1 MVGNLV
7 KRGEQMQNLMSE
19 SFTLPCGQVVKNRF
33 CKAAMTERI
42 AKGDNLAH
50 QGHANLYDRWAEG
63 NIGILLTGN
72 VQIDRKNLEG
82 PANVVID
89 KNNYKEQYDELKAW
103 SAAGTKDNTQLW
115 MQISHAGRQTPGEI
129 NSSPLA
135 PSNIGLKIPGKNYG
149 IPTPMTEEDILDVI
163 DRFVFTA
170 KIARETG
177 FTGVQFHSAH
187 GYLLSEFLSPDIN
200 NRTDAWGG
208 SIENRARLHLEI
220 INKCR
225 KEVGEDFPISIKLN
239 SADFQKGGFTA
250 DESIQVAQMLE
261 NAGVDIIE
269 ISGGTYEQP
278 KLIGVDDLTINP
290 KRSEQRKESTI
301 AREAYF
307 LEYAQDIRKA
317 VSLPLMV
324 TGGFRTREGIEDAL
338 QSNVCQIVGIGR
350 PLCADPYCIKKMI
363 AGELEAL
370 PSFEKTLSL
379 GPSILSPSSPF
390 TIIKVINAF
399 GAMAWFYQQ
408 IKNMAKGLM
417 PNHKQ
422 KLFNAFRA
430 DMKAD
435 KLAIKDYLDN
445 S

>member
-1 MVGNLV
+1 MPSFIN
-7 KRGEQMQNLMSE
+7 K
-19 SFTLPCGQVVKNRF
+19 SFTLPRGQVIKNRI

-42 AKGDNLAH
+42 AKGNNLAH
-50 QGHANLYDRWAEG
+50 QGHVNLYERWADG
-63 NIGILLTGN
+63 DIGILLTGN
-72 VQIDRKNLEG
+72 VQIDRRNIEG

-89 KNNYKEQYDELKAW
+89 SENYKEQLDSLRAW
-103 SAAGTKDNTQLW
+103 SRAGTKNNTQLW

-129 NSSPLA
+129 NSSPFA

-149 IPTPMTEEDILDVI
+149 TPIPMTDEDILDVI

-208 SIENRARLHLEI
+208 SVENRARIHLEI

-225 KEVGEDFPISIKLN
+225 KEVGEDFPISVKLN
-239 SADFQKGGFTA
+239 SADFQKGGFSP

-261 NAGVDIIE
+261 NAGVDILE

-307 LEYAQDIRKA
+307 LEYAKDITKA

-350 PLCADPYCIKKMI
+350 PLCADPYCVKKMI
-363 AGELEAL
+363 AGELEVL

-399 GAMAWFYQQ
+399 GGMAWFYQQ

-445 S
+445 N

>member
-1 MVGNLV
+1 MS
-7 KRGEQMQNLMSE
+7 NLMNKSL
-19 SFTLPCGQVVKNRF
+19 TLPCGQVIKNRI

-42 AKGDNLAH
+42 ARGDNLAH
-50 QGHANLYDRWAEG
+50 QGHVNLYQKWAEG
-63 NIGILLTGN
+63 DIGILLTGN
-72 VQIDRKNLEG
+72 VQIDYRNLEG
-82 PANVVID
+82 PANVVVD
-89 KNNYKEQYDELKAW
+89 KYNYKKQFDILKAW

-135 PSNIGLKIPGKNYG
+135 PSNIGLKIPGRNYG
-149 IPTPMTEEDILDVI
+149 TPQPMTEEDILDVI

-200 NRTDAWGG
+200 TRNDAWGG
-208 SIENRARLHLEI
+208 SLENRTRIHLEI
-220 INKCR
+220 IKRCR
-225 KEVGEDFPISIKLN
+225 AEVGTDFPISVKLN

-250 DESIQVAQMLE
+250 DESIEVAKMLE
-261 NAGVDIIE
+261 TASVDIIE
-269 ISGGTYEQP
+269 ISGGSYEQP
-278 KLIGVDDLTINP
+278 KQIGADDLSINP
-290 KRSEQRKESTI
+290 DRSEARKESTI

-307 LEYAQDIRKA
+307 LEYASNIRKA

-324 TGGFRTREGIEDAL
+324 TGGFRTRDGIERAL
-338 QSNVCQIVGIGR
+338 QSNICQMVGVAR
-350 PLCADPYCIKKMI
+350 PLCADPYCIKKMME
-363 AGELEAL
+363 GQLDVL

-390 TIIKVINAF
+390 TLVQVINAF

-408 IKNMAKGLM
+408 IKHMSK
-417 PNHKQ
+417 
-422 KLFNAFRA
+422 
-430 DMKAD
+430 
-435 KLAIKDYLDN
+435 
-445 S
+445 

>member
-1 MVGNLV
+1 
-7 KRGEQMQNLMSE
+7 MSKLINE
-19 SFTLPCGQVVKNRF
+19 SFTLPCGQVIKNRI

-42 AKGDNLAH
+42 AKGNNLAH
-50 QGHANLYDRWAEG
+50 QGHANLYDRWADG
-63 NIGILLTGN
+63 NIGISLTGN
-72 VQIDRKNLEG
+72 VQVDRRNLEG
-82 PANVVID
+82 PANVAID
-89 KNNYKEQYDELKAW
+89 KNNYKEQFESLKAW
-103 SAAGTKDNTQLW
+103 SKSGTKNNTQLW

-135 PSNIGLKIPGKNYG
+135 PSDIRLKIPGKNYG
-149 IPTPMTEEDILDVI
+149 TPTPMTEENILDVI

-200 NRTDAWGG
+200 NRNDAWGG
-208 SIENRARLHLEI
+208 SIENRTRIHLEI
-220 INKCR
+220 IKRCR
-225 KEVGEDFPISIKLN
+225 QEVGEDFPISVKLN
-239 SADFQKGGFTA
+239 STDFQKGGFSP
-250 DESIQVAQMLE
+250 DESIKVAQILE

-278 KLIGVDDLTINP
+278 KLIGIDASINP
-290 KRSEQRKESTI
+290 KRSEKRKESTI

-307 LEYAQDIRKA
+307 LEYAKDIRSA

-324 TGGFRTREGIEDAL
+324 TGGFRTRDGIEEAL
-338 QSNVCQIVGIGR
+338 RSNVCQIVGIGR
-350 PLCADPYCIKKMI
+350 PLCADPYCIKKLI
-363 AGELEAL
+363 AGELENL

-390 TIIKVINAF
+390 TLIKVINAF

-417 PNHKQ
+417 PNQEQ
-422 KLFNAFRA
+422 KLFNAFKA

-435 KLAIKDYLDN
+435 KVALKDYLN
-445 S
+445 SK

>member
-1 MVGNLV
+1 
-7 KRGEQMQNLMSE
+7 MQNLINE
-19 SFTLPCGQVVKNRF
+19 SFTLPCGQVIKNRV

-42 AKGDNLAH
+42 AKGNNLAH
-50 QGHANLYDRWAEG
+50 QGHANLYEIWAQG
-63 NIGILLTGN
+63 NIGISLTGN
-72 VQIDRKNLEG
+72 VQVDRRNLEG
-82 PANVVID
+82 PANVAID
-89 KNNYKEQYDELKAW
+89 QNNYKDQYEALKAW
-103 SAAGTKDNTQLW
+103 SAAGTKNNTQLW

-129 NSSPLA
+129 NSSPMA
-135 PSNIGLKIPGKNYG
+135 PSDIGLKIPGKNFG
-149 IPTPMTEEDILDVI
+149 TPTPMTEEDILDVI

-170 KIARETG
+170 KIARDTG

-208 SIENRARLHLEI
+208 SIENRARIHLEI
-220 INKCR
+220 IKRCR
-225 KEVGEDFPISIKLN
+225 HEVGEDFPISVKLN
-239 SADFQKGGFTA
+239 SADFQKGGFSP
-250 DESIQVAQMLE
+250 DESIKVAQMLE

-278 KLIGVDDLTINP
+278 KLIGVEASINA
-290 KRSEQRKESTI
+290 KRSEKRKESTI

-317 VSLPLMV
+317 VSIPLMV
-324 TGGFRTREGIEDAL
+324 TGGFRTREGINDAL

-363 AGELEAL
+363 SGELETL

-390 TIIKVINAF
+390 TLIKVINAF
-399 GAMAWFYQQ
+399 ASMAWFYQQ

-417 PNHKQ
+417 PNQEQ

-430 DMKAD
+430 DLKAD
-435 KLAIKDYLDN
+435 KLALKDYLN
-445 S
+445 SK

>member
-1 MVGNLV
+1 
-7 KRGEQMQNLMSE
+7 MSKLINE
-19 SFTLPCGQVVKNRF
+19 SFTLPCGQVIKNRI

-42 AKGDNLAH
+42 AKGNNLAH
-50 QGHANLYDRWAEG
+50 QGHANLYDRWADG
-63 NIGILLTGN
+63 NIGISLTGN
-72 VQIDRKNLEG
+72 VQVDRRNLEG
-82 PANVVID
+82 PANVAID
-89 KNNYKEQYDELKAW
+89 KNNYKEQFDALKAW
-103 SAAGTKDNTQLW
+103 SKAGTKNNTQLW

-129 NSSPLA
+129 NSSPMA
-135 PSNIGLKIPGKNYG
+135 PSDIGLKIPGKNFG
-149 IPTPMTEEDILDVI
+149 TPTPMTEEDILDVI

-170 KIARETG
+170 KIARDTG

-208 SIENRARLHLEI
+208 SIENRARIHLEI
-220 INKCR
+220 IKRCR
-225 KEVGEDFPISIKLN
+225 QEVGEDFPISVKLN
-239 SADFQKGGFTA
+239 SADFQKGGFSP
-250 DESIQVAQMLE
+250 DESIKVAKMLE

-278 KLIGVDDLTINP
+278 KLIGVEASINA
-290 KRSEQRKESTI
+290 KRSEKRKESTI

-317 VSLPLMV
+317 VSIPLMV
-324 TGGFRTREGIEDAL
+324 TGGFRTREGINDAL
-338 QSNVCQIVGIGR
+338 KSNVCQIVGIGR

-363 AGELEAL
+363 SGELETL

-390 TIIKVINAF
+390 TLIKVINAF
-399 GAMAWFYQQ
+399 ASMAWFYQQ

-417 PNHKQ
+417 PNQEQ
-422 KLFNAFRA
+422 KLFNAFTA

-435 KLAIKDYLDN
+435 KLALKDYLKN
-445 S
+445 K

>member
-1 MVGNLV
+1 
-7 KRGEQMQNLMSE
+7 MQNLINE
-19 SFTLPCGQVVKNRF
+19 SFTLPCGQVIKNRV

-42 AKGDNLAH
+42 AKGNNLAH
-50 QGHANLYDRWAEG
+50 QGHANLYERWAEG
-63 NIGILLTGN
+63 NIGISLTGN
-72 VQIDRKNLEG
+72 VQVDRRNLEG
-82 PANVVID
+82 PANVAID
-89 KNNYKEQYDELKAW
+89 QNNYKDQLDALNAW
-103 SAAGTKDNTQLW
+103 SRAGTKNNTQLW

-129 NSSPLA
+129 NSSPMA
-135 PSNIGLKIPGKNYG
+135 PSDIGLKIPGKNFG
-149 IPTPMTEEDILDVI
+149 TPIPMTEEDILDVI

-170 KIARETG
+170 KIARDTG

-208 SIENRARLHLEI
+208 SIENRARIHLEI
-220 INKCR
+220 IKRCR
-225 KEVGEDFPISIKLN
+225 QEVGEDFPISVKLN
-239 SADFQKGGFTA
+239 SADFQKGGFSP
-250 DESIQVAQMLE
+250 DESIKVAQMLE

-278 KLIGVDDLTINP
+278 KLIGVEASINA
-290 KRSEQRKESTI
+290 KRSEKRKESTI

-317 VSLPLMV
+317 VSIPLMV
-324 TGGFRTREGIEDAL
+324 TGGFRTREGINDAL

-363 AGELEAL
+363 SGELETL

-390 TIIKVINAF
+390 TLIKVINAF
-399 GAMAWFYQQ
+399 ASMAWFYQQ

-417 PNHKQ
+417 PNQEQ
-422 KLFNAFRA
+422 KLFNAFTA

-435 KLAIKDYLDN
+435 KLALKDYLN
-445 S
+445 NK

>member
-1 MVGNLV
+1 
-7 KRGEQMQNLMSE
+7 MSE
-19 SFTLPCGQVVKNRF
+19 LINKSFTLPCGQVIKNRI

-42 AKGDNLAH
+42 AKGNNLAH
-50 QGHANLYDRWAEG
+50 QGHANLYDRWADG
-63 NIGILLTGN
+63 NIGISLTGN
-72 VQIDRKNLEG
+72 VQVDRRNLEG
-82 PANVVID
+82 PANVAID
-89 KNNYKEQYDELKAW
+89 KKNYKEQFDALKAW
-103 SAAGTKDNTQLW
+103 SKAGTKNNTQLW

-135 PSNIGLKIPGKNYG
+135 PSDIGLKIPGKNFG
-149 IPTPMTEEDILDVI
+149 APTPMTEENILDVI

-170 KIARETG
+170 KIARDTG

-208 SIENRARLHLEI
+208 SIENRTRIHLEI
-220 INKCR
+220 IKRCR
-225 KEVGEDFPISIKLN
+225 QEVGEDYPISVKLN
-239 SADFQKGGFTA
+239 SADFQKGGFSP
-250 DESIQVAQMLE
+250 DESIKVAQILE

-278 KLIGVDDLTINP
+278 KLIGVEASINA
-290 KRSEQRKESTI
+290 KRSEKRKESTI

-317 VSLPLMV
+317 VSIPLMV
-324 TGGFRTREGIEDAL
+324 TGGFRTREGINDAL

-363 AGELEAL
+363 SGELETL

-390 TIIKVINAF
+390 TLIKVINAF
-399 GAMAWFYQQ
+399 ASMAWFYQQ

-417 PNHKQ
+417 PNQEQ
-422 KLFNAFRA
+422 KLFNAFMA
-430 DMKAD
+430 DLKAD
-435 KLAIKDYLDN
+435 KLALKDYLN
-445 S
+445 NK

>member
-1 MVGNLV
+1 MSNLI
-7 KRGEQMQNLMSE
+7 NE
-19 SFTLPCGQVVKNRF
+19 SFTLPCGQVIKNRI

-42 AKGDNLAH
+42 AKGNNLAH
-50 QGHANLYDRWAEG
+50 QSHVNLYERWVDG

-72 VQIDRKNLEG
+72 VQVDRRNLEG

-89 KNNYKEQYDELKAW
+89 QNNYKEQYDSLKAW
-103 SAAGTKDNTQLW
+103 SAAGTKNNTQLW

-149 IPTPMTEEDILDVI
+149 TPIPMTEEDILDVI
-163 DRFVFTA
+163 DRYVFTA

-208 SIENRARLHLEI
+208 SLENRARIHIEI

-225 KEVGEDFPISIKLN
+225 KEVGEDFPISVKLN
-239 SADFQKGGFTA
+239 SADFQKGGFTS
-250 DESIQVAQMLE
+250 DESIQVAKMLE
-261 NAGVDIIE
+261 DSGVDIIE

-290 KRSEQRKESTI
+290 KRSEERKESTI

-324 TGGFRTREGIEDAL
+324 TGGFRTKVGIEDAL
-338 QSNVCQIVGIGR
+338 QSNVCQMVGIGR

-363 AGELEAL
+363 AGEIETL

-379 GPSILSPSSPF
+379 GPSIFSPSSPF

-408 IKNMAKGLM
+408 IKNMANGLM
-417 PNHKQ
+417 PNHEQ
-422 KLFNAFRA
+422 KLFNAFRS

-445 S
+445 N

>member
-1 MVGNLV
+1 
-7 KRGEQMQNLMSE
+7 MSELINE
-19 SFTLPCGQVVKNRF
+19 SFTLPCGQVIKNRI
-33 CKAAMTERI
+33 CKASMTERI
-42 AKGDNLAH
+42 AKGNNLAH
-50 QGHANLYDRWAEG
+50 QGHANLYDRWADG
-63 NIGILLTGN
+63 NIGISLTGN
-72 VQIDRKNLEG
+72 VQVDRRNLEG
-82 PANVVID
+82 PANVAID
-89 KNNYKEQYDELKAW
+89 KNNYKEQFDALKAW
-103 SAAGTKDNTQLW
+103 SKAGTKNNTQLW

-129 NSSPLA
+129 NSSPMA
-135 PSNIGLKIPGKNYG
+135 PSDIGLKIPGKNFG
-149 IPTPMTEEDILDVI
+149 TPTPMTEEDILDVI

-170 KIARETG
+170 KIARDTG

-208 SIENRARLHLEI
+208 SIENRTRIHLEI
-220 INKCR
+220 IKRCR
-225 KEVGEDFPISIKLN
+225 QEVGEDYPISVKLN
-239 SADFQKGGFTA
+239 SADFQKGGFSP
-250 DESIQVAQMLE
+250 DESIKVAQMLE

-278 KLIGVDDLTINP
+278 KLIGVEASINA
-290 KRSEQRKESTI
+290 KRSEKRKESTI

-307 LEYAQDIRKA
+307 LDYAQDIRKA
-317 VSLPLMV
+317 VSIPLMV
-324 TGGFRTREGIEDAL
+324 TGGFRTREGINDAL

-363 AGELEAL
+363 SGELETL

-390 TIIKVINAF
+390 TLIKVINAF
-399 GAMAWFYQQ
+399 ASMAWFYQQ

-417 PNHKQ
+417 PNQEQ
-422 KLFNAFRA
+422 KLFNAFTA

-435 KLAIKDYLDN
+435 KLALKDYLN
-445 S
+445 NK

>member
-1 MVGNLV
+1 MSNLIN
-7 KRGEQMQNLMSE
+7 Q
-19 SFTLPCGQVVKNRF
+19 SFTLPSGQVIKNRI

-42 AKGDNLAH
+42 AKGNNLAH
-50 QGHANLYDRWAEG
+50 QGHVNLYDRWADG
-63 NIGILLTGN
+63 DIGILLTGN
-72 VQIDRKNLEG
+72 VQVDHRNLEG

-89 KNNYKEQYDELKAW
+89 SNNYKEQLDDLKAW
-103 SAAGTKDNTQLW
+103 SAAGTKNNTQLW

-135 PSNIGLKIPGKNYG
+135 PSDIGLKIPGKNYG

-163 DRFVFTA
+163 ERFVFTA

-208 SIENRARLHLEI
+208 NIQNRARIHLEI
-220 INKCR
+220 IKRCR
-225 KEVGEDFPISIKLN
+225 EEVGTDFPISVKLN

-250 DESIQVAQMLE
+250 SESIQVAQMLE
-261 NAGVDIIE
+261 NEGVDIIE

-278 KLIGVDDLTINP
+278 KLIGVDDLSINP
-290 KRSEQRKESTI
+290 KRNEKRKESTV

-324 TGGFRTREGIEDAL
+324 TGGFRTKDGIEDAL
-338 QSNVCQIVGIGR
+338 KSNICQIVGIGR

-363 AGELEAL
+363 AGELEVL

-445 S
+445 N

>member
-1 MVGNLV
+1 MTNHI
-7 KRGEQMQNLMSE
+7 NE
-19 SFTLPCGQVVKNRF
+19 SFTLPCGQILKNRV

-42 AKGDNLAH
+42 ANGDNLAN
-50 QGHANLYDRWAEG
+50 QGHINLYDIWADG
-63 NIGILLTGN
+63 DIGILLTGN
-72 VQIDRKNLEG
+72 VQVDRRNLEG

-89 KNNYKEQYDELKAW
+89 KNNYKNQLSTLKEW
-103 SAAGTKDNTQLW
+103 SAAGTKNNTQLW

-129 NSSPLA
+129 NSSQMA
-135 PSNIGLKIPGKNYG
+135 PSNIRLKIPGKNYG
-149 IPTPMTEEDILDVI
+149 TPVPMTEEDILDVI
-163 DRFVFTA
+163 EKFVFTA

-200 NRTDAWGG
+200 NRNDAWGG
-208 SIENRARLHLEI
+208 DIENRARIHLEI
-220 INKCR
+220 IKR
-225 KEVGEDFPISIKLN
+225 SREEVGEDFPISVKMN
-239 SADFQKGGFTA
+239 SADFQKGGFAA
-250 DESIQVAQMLE
+250 DDSIIVAKMLE
-261 NAGVDIIE
+261 SAGVDIIE

-290 KRSEQRKESTI
+290 EKSEQRKESTI

-307 LEYAQDIRKA
+307 LEYAKDIRKA

-324 TGGFRTREGIEDAL
+324 TGGFRTKEGIEDAL
-338 QSNVCQIVGIGR
+338 KSNICQIIGIGR
-350 PLCADPYCIKKMI
+350 PLCADPYCVKKMI
-363 AGELEAL
+363 AGELEIL

-390 TIIKVINAF
+390 TIIKAINAF

-435 KLAIKDYLDN
+435 KLALKDYLDH
-445 S
+445 

>member
-1 MVGNLV
+1 MSNLI
-7 KRGEQMQNLMSE
+7 NE
-19 SFTLPCGQVVKNRF
+19 SFILPCGQILKNRV

-42 AKGDNLAH
+42 ANGDNLAN
-50 QGHANLYDRWAEG
+50 QGHINLYDIWADG
-63 NIGILLTGN
+63 DIGILLTGN
-72 VQIDRKNLEG
+72 VQVDRRNLEG

-89 KNNYKEQYDELKAW
+89 KNNYKNQLSTLKEW
-103 SAAGTKDNTQLW
+103 SAAGTKNNTQLW

-129 NSSPLA
+129 NSSPMA
-135 PSNIGLKIPGKNYG
+135 PSNIRLKIPGKNYG
-149 IPTPMTEEDILDVI
+149 TPVPMTEEDILDVI
-163 DRFVFTA
+163 EKFVFTA

-200 NRTDAWGG
+200 NRNDAWGG
-208 SIENRARLHLEI
+208 DIENRARIHLEI
-220 INKCR
+220 IKR
-225 KEVGEDFPISIKLN
+225 SREEVGEDFPISVKMN
-239 SADFQKGGFTA
+239 SADFQKGGFAA
-250 DESIQVAQMLE
+250 DDSIIVAKMLE
-261 NAGVDIIE
+261 SAGVDIIE

-290 KRSEQRKESTI
+290 ERSEQRKESTI

-307 LEYAQDIRKA
+307 LEYAKDIRKA

-324 TGGFRTREGIEDAL
+324 TGGFRTKEGIEDAL
-338 QSNVCQIVGIGR
+338 KSNICQIIGIGR
-350 PLCADPYCIKKMI
+350 PLCADPYCVKKMI
-363 AGELEAL
+363 EGQLDIL

-390 TIIKVINAF
+390 TIIKAINAF

-435 KLAIKDYLDN
+435 KIALKDYLDH
-445 S
+445 

>member
-1 MVGNLV
+1 ML
-7 KRGEQMQNLMSE
+7 
-19 SFTLPCGQVVKNRF
+19 
-33 CKAAMTERI
+33 
-42 AKGDNLAH
+42 
-50 QGHANLYDRWAEG
+50 
-63 NIGILLTGN
+63 
-72 VQIDRKNLEG
+72 
-82 PANVVID
+82 
-89 KNNYKEQYDELKAW
+89 
-103 SAAGTKDNTQLW
+103 
-115 MQISHAGRQTPGEI
+115 TPGEI

-149 IPTPMTEEDILDVI
+149 TPIPMTEEDILDVI
-163 DRFVFTA
+163 DRYVFTA
-170 KIARETG
+170 KIARDTG

-208 SIENRARLHLEI
+208 SLENRARIHTEI

-225 KEVGEDFPISIKLN
+225 KEVGEDFPISVKLN

-261 NAGVDIIE
+261 DAGVDIIE

-290 KRSEQRKESTI
+290 KRSEERKESTI

-324 TGGFRTREGIEDAL
+324 TGGFRTKEGIEDAL
-338 QSNVCQIVGIGR
+338 QSNVCQMVGIGR

-363 AGELEAL
+363 EGEIETL

-408 IKNMAKGLM
+408 IKNMAKGLL
-417 PNHKQ
+417 PNHEQ
-422 KLFNAFRA
+422 KLLNAFRA

-445 S
+445 N

>member
-1 MVGNLV
+1 MAQRRLSYTD
-7 KRGEQMQNLMSE
+7 RDFE
-19 SFTLPCGQVVKNRF
+19 SLRQDLINYTREYYPELIDNFNDASVFSVFLDLN
-33 CKAAMTERI
+33 AAI
-42 AKGDNLAH
+42 GDNLNYH
-50 QGHANLYDRWAEG
+50 
-63 NIGILLTGN
+63 
-72 VQIDRKNLEG
+72 IDRSIQETVL
-82 PANVVID
+82 
-89 KNNYKEQYDELKAW
+89 QYAQQK
-103 SAAGTKDNTQLW
+103 
-115 MQISHAGRQTPGEI
+115 
-129 NSSPLA
+129 SSIY
-135 PSNIGLKIPGKNYG
+135 NIARTYGLKIPGKNYG
-149 IPTPMTEEDILDVI
+149 TPIPMTEEDILDVI
-163 DRFVFTA
+163 DRYVFTA

-208 SIENRARLHLEI
+208 SLENRARIHIEI

-225 KEVGEDFPISIKLN
+225 KEVGEDFPISVKLN
-239 SADFQKGGFTA
+239 SADFQKGGFTS
-250 DESIQVAQMLE
+250 DESIQVAKMLE
-261 NAGVDIIE
+261 DSGVDIIE

-290 KRSEQRKESTI
+290 KRSEERKESTI

-324 TGGFRTREGIEDAL
+324 TGGFRTKVGIEDAL
-338 QSNVCQIVGIGR
+338 QSNVCQMVGIGR

-363 AGELEAL
+363 AGEIETL

-379 GPSILSPSSPF
+379 GPSIFSPSSPF

-417 PNHKQ
+417 PNHDQ

-430 DMKAD
+430 DMKED
-435 KLAIKDYLDN
+435 KLAIKDYLN
-445 S
+445 NN

>member
-1 MVGNLV
+1 MERNIRPMVDISDKLV
-7 KRGEQMQNLMSE
+7 
-19 SFTLPCGQVVKNRF
+19 LPCGVQIKNRI
-33 CKAAMTERI
+33 CKGAMTE
-42 AKGDNLAH
+42 GLADEQNRATFKH
-50 QGHANLYDRWAEG
+50 VNLYDRWSSGGA
-63 NIGILLTGN
+63 GILLTGN
-72 VQIDRKNLEG
+72 VQVDRRNLEG

-89 KNNYKEQYDELKAW
+89 KNNYKNQLSTLKEW
-103 SAAGTKDNTQLW
+103 SAAGTKNNTQLW

-129 NSSPLA
+129 NSSPMA
-135 PSNIGLKIPGKNYG
+135 PSNIRLKIPGKNYG
-149 IPTPMTEEDILDVI
+149 TPVPMTEEDILDVI
-163 DRFVFTA
+163 EKFVFTA

-200 NRTDAWGG
+200 NRNDAWGG
-208 SIENRARLHLEI
+208 DIENRARIHLEI
-220 INKCR
+220 IKRCR
-225 KEVGEDFPISIKLN
+225 EEVGEDFPISVKMN
-239 SADFQKGGFTA
+239 SADFQKGGFAA
-250 DESIQVAQMLE
+250 DDSIIVAKMLE
-261 NAGVDIIE
+261 SAGVDIIE

-290 KRSEQRKESTI
+290 ERSEQRKESTI

-307 LEYAQDIRKA
+307 LEYAKDIRKA

-324 TGGFRTREGIEDAL
+324 TGGFRTKEGIEDAL
-338 QSNVCQIVGIGR
+338 KSNICQIIGIGR
-350 PLCADPYCIKKMI
+350 PLCADPYCVKKMI
-363 AGELEAL
+363 AGDLEIL

-390 TIIKVINAF
+390 TIIKAINAF

-435 KLAIKDYLDN
+435 KLALKDYLDN
-445 S
+445 

>member
-1 MVGNLV
+1 MTSLV
-7 KRGEQMQNLMSE
+7 NE
-19 SFTLPCGQVVKNRF
+19 SFTLPCGQVVKNRV

-42 AKGDNLAH
+42 AKGNNLAH
-50 QGHANLYDRWAEG
+50 KGHTNLYDRWSDG
-63 NIGILLTGN
+63 DIGILLTGN
-72 VQIDRKNLEG
+72 VQVDRQHLEG

-89 KNNYKEQYDELKAW
+89 QNNYKEQYNALKSW
-103 SAAGTKDNTQLW
+103 SAAGTKNNTQLW

-135 PSNIGLKIPGKNYG
+135 PSNIGLKIPGKSYG
-149 IPTPMTEEDILDVI
+149 TPTPMTEEDILDVV

-208 SIENRARLHLEI
+208 SIENRARIHLEI
-220 INKCR
+220 IKKCR
-225 KEVGEDFPISIKLN
+225 KEVGKDFPISVKLN
-239 SADFQKGGFTA
+239 SADFQKGGFTPN
-250 DESIQVAQMLE
+250 ESIQVAKMLE
-261 NAGVDIIE
+261 DAGIDIIE

-338 QSNVCQIVGIGR
+338 QSNVCQMVGIGR
-350 PLCADPYCIKKMI
+350 PLCADPYCVKKMI
-363 AGELEAL
+363 AGELDVL
-370 PSFEKTLSL
+370 PSFEKTLTL

-417 PNHKQ
+417 PNHEQ
-422 KLFNAFRA
+422 KLFNALRS

-435 KLAIKDYLDN
+435 KIAIKDYLDN
-445 S
+445 K

>member
-1 MVGNLV
+1 MSNLI
-7 KRGEQMQNLMSE
+7 NE
-19 SFTLPCGQVVKNRF
+19 SFTLPCGQVIKNRI

-42 AKGDNLAH
+42 AKGNNLAH
-50 QGHANLYDRWAEG
+50 QGHANLYDRWADG
-63 NIGILLTGN
+63 NIGISLTGN
-72 VQIDRKNLEG
+72 VQVDRRNLEG
-82 PANVVID
+82 PANVAID
-89 KNNYKEQYDELKAW
+89 KNNYIEQFDALKAW
-103 SAAGTKDNTQLW
+103 SKAGTKNNTQLW

-129 NSSPLA
+129 NSSPMA
-135 PSNIGLKIPGKNYG
+135 PSDIGLKIPGKNFG
-149 IPTPMTEEDILDVI
+149 TPTPMTEEDILDVI

-170 KIARETG
+170 KIARDTG

-208 SIENRARLHLEI
+208 SIENRTRIHLEI
-220 INKCR
+220 IKRCR
-225 KEVGEDFPISIKLN
+225 QEVGEDFPISVKLN
-239 SADFQKGGFTA
+239 SADFQKGGFSP
-250 DESIQVAQMLE
+250 DESIKVAQMLE

-278 KLIGVDDLTINP
+278 KLIGVEASINA
-290 KRSEQRKESTI
+290 KRSEKRKESTI

-317 VSLPLMV
+317 VSIPLMV
-324 TGGFRTREGIEDAL
+324 TGGFRTREGINDAL

-363 AGELEAL
+363 SGELETL

-379 GPSILSPSSPF
+379 GPYILSPSSPF
-390 TIIKVINAF
+390 TLIKVINAF
-399 GAMAWFYQQ
+399 ASMAWFYQQ

-417 PNHKQ
+417 PNQEQ
-422 KLFNAFRA
+422 KLFNAFTA

-435 KLAIKDYLDN
+435 KLALKDYLN
-445 S
+445 NK